1 MKSFVKKTMGLL
13 IAFGIMSGTTP
24 AFAESNQSIAQR
36 RYDYFKEKDYKTGK
50 VPTFDEYTKNEL
62 AKQAEYKTLAA
73 KTVKQNYWSDLVWYE
88 NKNNGFGG
96 FIPKDL
102 IPYFQKNKLDWTDK
116 LNESGYYLDFPTM
129 GIFDDT
135 EETKKIIEGSG
146 SLNFM
151 RPFKILMLSYEAYA
165 LDHYPAIKHKE
176 NPNQQ
181 YNYWKDGK
189 VWNPYNFDAK
199 KDLLYSDELK
209 KINDDFIAGKES
221 KLEGNYDIRADIKEK
236 DQKSSIMVEHHIGD
250 KLDLEFTVDTD
261 LVRRIQNSI
270 LLGIIGSEFPA
281 YYTMV
286 NNTPENGLTQADGSF
301 VYRMKLPK
309 GLKPSKDTSYTI
321 SGAPDDFEVNVK
333 KYDEQSNEI
342 TVGIRMKDVN
352 PTNDKNKFEK
362 LKDRFKKIQQ
372 LGKITLSVKQLEI
385 GKDVEVNKP
394 SQVIGRASGVY
405 EYFYSTSDEALKN
418 QDPYPFKDQYRHK
431 DQVTTENMSDHHSY
445 VVFPVVFAA
454 KQSSDGIDE
463 ALEKDDNGK
472 AKQANLIS
480 YSFIVKESTVTFM
493 NGSKTHAKVKVET
506 GKEIDKDVLVD
517 EKMPANA
524 TKDGF
529 IFKEWNT
536 KADGTGTKFT
546 GDTKV
551 NSDLTVYAI
560 FALKSSKL
568 NAVPKLT
575 VTDKTITKGESL
587 DLKNL
592 VISATDAEDG
602 DLKAKVKIS
611 SDDNF
616 DANKVGS
623 YTIVFTVTDSNGA
636 STTKRATV
644 IVNDLV
650 KKHGDMPKTGES
662 KTLIFLLSILGFA
675 IIGLGIFYKQKMM
688 EENK

>member
-1 MKSFVKKTMGLL
+1 MATLVSFGVM
-13 IAFGIMSGTTP
+13 AGTTQ
-24 AFAESNQSIAQR
+24 AFADGNESIAQR
-36 RYDYFKEKDYKTGK
+36 RYDYFKEKDYQTGK
-50 VPTFDEYTKNEL
+50 VPTFDEYTNKEL
-62 AKQAEYKTLAA
+62 AKQTEYKTLAE

-199 KDLLYSDELK
+199 KDLFYSDELK
-209 KINDDFIAGKES
+209 KINDGMIEGKES

-286 NNTPENGLTQADGSF
+286 NNTPENGLTQADGNF

-309 GLKPSKDTSYTI
+309 GLKPSQETSYAI
-321 SGAPDDFEVNVK
+321 NGAPDDFEMNVQ
-333 KYDEQSNEI
+333 KYDEINNEI

-431 DQVTTENMSDHHSY
+431 DQVTTENMEAHHSY
-445 VVFPVVFAA
+445 VDFPVVFAA

-472 AKQANLIS
+472 AKNANLIS
-480 YSFIVKESTVTFM
+480 YSFIVKESTVTFKDDD
-493 NGSKTHAKVKVET
+493 KTHATVKVET
-506 GKEIDKDVLVD
+506 GKAINTDALAD
-517 EKMPANA
+517 ESMPKNP
-524 TKDGF
+524 TKTGYT
-529 IFKEWNT
+529 FKEWNT
-536 KADGTGTKFT
+536 KEDGKGDAFT
-546 GDTKV
+546 EASIV
-551 NSDLTVYAI
+551 NSDITVYAI
-560 FALKSSKL
+560 Y
-568 NAVPKLT
+568 
-575 VTDKTITKGESL
+575 TKDPEPQP
-587 DLKNL
+587 
-592 VISATDAEDG
+592 E
-602 DLKAKVKIS
+602 
-611 SDDNF
+611 
-616 DANKVGS
+616 
-623 YTIVFTVTDSNGA
+623 
-636 STTKRATV
+636 KR
-644 IVNDLV
+644 
-650 KKHGDMPKTGES
+650 TGEIPS
-662 KTLIFLLSILGFA
+662 TGEPTSFAGMFASLGVLVAGFGILCH
-675 IIGLGIFYKQKMM
+675 KKMM
-688 EENK
+688 EENNKQALVFKYWRLSNWFLSTGV

>member
-1 MKSFVKKTMGLL
+1 MKTLVKKTMGLL
-13 IAFGIMSGTTP
+13 MATLVAFGVMAGTTQ
-24 AFAESNQSIAQR
+24 AFADGNESIAQR
-36 RYDYFKEKDYKTGK
+36 RYDYFKEKDYQTGK
-50 VPTFDEYTKNEL
+50 VPTFDEYTNKEL
-62 AKQAEYKTLAA
+62 AKQTEYKTLAE

-135 EETKKIIEGSG
+135 EETKKIIASDG
-146 SLNFM
+146 SLTFM
-151 RPFKILMLSYEAYA
+151 RPFKIFMLSFEAYA

-176 NPNQQ
+176 NPNKQ

-199 KDLLYSDELK
+199 KDLFYSDELK
-209 KINDDFIAGKES
+209 KLNDDMIEGKDS

-236 DQKSSIMVEHHIGD
+236 DQKSTSIVEHHIGD

-261 LVRRIQNSI
+261 LVRRIQNSM
-270 LLGIIGSEFPA
+270 LLGIIGSEFPV
-281 YYTMV
+281 YYTTV

-385 GKDVEVNKP
+385 DKDVEVNKP
-394 SQVIGRASGVY
+394 SQVIGQASGVY

-431 DQVTTENMSDHHSY
+431 DQVTTENMESHHSY
-445 VVFPVVFAA
+445 GVFPVVFAA

-463 ALEKDDNGK
+463 ALEKDDNGQ

-480 YSFIVKESTVTFM
+480 YSFIVKESTVTFKD
-493 NGSKTHAKVKVET
+493 GDKTHATVKVET
-506 GKEIDKDVLVD
+506 SKAIDTDALTD
-517 EKMPANA
+517 ESMPKNP
-524 TKDGF
+524 TKAGYT
-529 IFKEWNT
+529 FKEWNT
-536 KADGTGTKFT
+536 KADGKGTAFDGKT
-546 GDTKV
+546 TVNGDM
-551 NSDLTVYAI
+551 TVYAVYT
-560 FALKSSKL
+560 KDP
-568 NAVPKLT
+568 VPNPDPQTPAPQPQPK
-575 VTDKTITKGESL
+575 
-587 DLKNL
+587 
-592 VISATDAEDG
+592 
-602 DLKAKVKIS
+602 
-611 SDDNF
+611 
-616 DANKVGS
+616 
-623 YTIVFTVTDSNGA
+623 
-636 STTKRATV
+636 KR
-644 IVNDLV
+644 I
-650 KKHGDMPKTGES
+650 GMIPKTGES
-662 KTLIFLLSILGFA
+662 ASFAGLLAAIGFSIA
-675 IIGLGIFYKQKMM
+675 GLTILLKKKMM

>member
-1 MKSFVKKTMGLL
+1 MKTLVKKTMGLL
-13 IAFGIMSGTTP
+13 MATLVSFGVMAGTTQ
-24 AFAESNQSIAQR
+24 AFADGNESIAQR
-36 RYDYFKEKDYKTGK
+36 RYNYFKEEDYKTGK
-50 VPTFDEYTKNEL
+50 VPTFDEYTKKAL
-62 AKQAEYKTLAA
+62 AKQTEYKTLAE

-88 NKNNGFGG
+88 NANNGFGG

-135 EETKKIIEGSG
+135 EETKKIIEGRG
-146 SLNFM
+146 SLTFM

-209 KINDDFIAGKES
+209 KINDDLIAGKES
-221 KLEGNYDIRADIKEK
+221 KLGGNYDIRADIKEK
-236 DQKSSIMVEHHIGD
+236 DQKSTTIVEHHIGD
-250 KLDLEFTVDTD
+250 KLDLEFAVDTD
-261 LVRRIQNSI
+261 LVRRIQNSM

-286 NNTPENGLTQADGSF
+286 NNTPENGLTQADGNF
-301 VYRMKLPK
+301 IYRMKLPK
-309 GLKPSKDTSYTI
+309 GLKPSKNTSYAI
-321 SGAPDDFEVNVK
+321 NGAPDDFEMNVQT
-333 KYDEQSNEI
+333 YDEQNNEI

-385 GKDVEVNKP
+385 GNDVEVNKP

-431 DQVTTENMSDHHSY
+431 DQVTTENMEAHHSY
-445 VVFPVVFAA
+445 QVFPVVFAA

-463 ALEKDDNGK
+463 ALEKDDNGQ

-480 YSFIVKESTVTFM
+480 YSFIVKESTVTFRD
-493 NGSKTHAKVKVET
+493 GDKTHATVKVET
-506 GKEIDKDVLVD
+506 GKAIDTDALTS
-517 EKMPANA
+517 ESMPKKP
-524 TKDGF
+524 TKAGYK
-529 IFKEWNT
+529 FKEWNT
-536 KADGTGTKFT
+536 KADGKGKAFDGKTAVSG
-546 GDTKV
+546 
-551 NSDLTVYAI
+551 NMIVYAI
-560 FALKSSKL
+560 YTKDSVPNPDPTPNPPAPNPDPTPNPPTPAPAPQPSPVPNPPAPTPEPTPSPVPNPPAPEL
-568 NAVPKLT
+568 NPNPQT
-575 VTDKTITKGESL
+575 
-587 DLKNL
+587 
-592 VISATDAEDG
+592 SAPEPQPE
-602 DLKAKVKIS
+602 
-611 SDDNF
+611 
-616 DANKVGS
+616 
-623 YTIVFTVTDSNGA
+623 
-636 STTKRATV
+636 
-644 IVNDLV
+644 
-650 KKHGDMPKTGES
+650 KHIDMIPKTGES
-662 KTLIFLLSILGFA
+662 ASFGGLLATIGFSIAGLA
-675 IIGLGIFYKQKMM
+675 ILLKKKMM
-688 EENK
+688 EESK

>member
-1 MKSFVKKTMGLL
+1 MKALLKKAMSLLMGIFVTFAVM
-13 IAFGIMSGTTP
+13 AGTTQV
-24 AFAESNQSIAQR
+24 FAEINNNASIAQR
-36 RYDYFKEKDYKTGK
+36 RYDYFKEKDYQTGK
-50 VPTFDEYTKNEL
+50 VPTFDEYTNKEL
-62 AKQAEYKTLAA
+62 AKQTEYKTLAE

-88 NKNNGFGG
+88 NANNGFGG

-116 LNESGYYLDFPTM
+116 LNESGYCLDFPTM

-146 SLNFM
+146 SLTFM
-151 RPFKILMLSYEAYA
+151 RPFKIVMLSYEAYA

-209 KINDDFIAGKES
+209 KINDDLIAGKES

-236 DQKSSIMVEHHIGD
+236 DQKSSTMVEHHIGD

-286 NNTPENGLTQADGSF
+286 NNTPENGLTQADGNF

-309 GLKPSKDTSYTI
+309 GLKPTKDTSYTI

-431 DQVTTENMSDHHSY
+431 DQVTTENNEAHHSY

-463 ALEKDDNGK
+463 ALEKDDKGK
-472 AKQANLIS
+472 VKQPNLIS
-480 YSFIVKESTVTFM
+480 YSFIVKKPAQSTVTFKD
-493 NGSKTHAKVKVET
+493 GDKTHATVKVET
-506 GKEIDKDVLVD
+506 GKAIDTDALTD
-517 EKMPANA
+517 ESMPKKP
-524 TKDGF
+524 TKAGYT
-529 IFKEWNT
+529 FKEWNT
-536 KADGTGTKFT
+536 KADGKGTAFDGKT
-546 GDTKV
+546 TVNGDM
-551 NSDLTVYAI
+551 TVYAI
-560 FALKSSKL
+560 YTKNPEPTPDPTPDPTPNPPIPELKPQPEQ
-568 NAVPKLT
+568 VPRQKDDVPNT
-575 VTDKTITKGESL
+575 
-587 DLKNL
+587 
-592 VISATDAEDG
+592 SASE
-602 DLKAKVKIS
+602 
-611 SDDNF
+611 
-616 DANKVGS
+616 
-623 YTIVFTVTDSNGA
+623 
-636 STTKRATV
+636 
-644 IVNDLV
+644 
-650 KKHGDMPKTGES
+650 
-662 KTLIFLLSILGFA
+662 
-675 IIGLGIFYKQKMM
+675 
-688 EENK
+688 

>member
-1 MKSFVKKTMGLL
+1 MNYLKKRKTMKSFVKKTMGLL

-116 LNESGYYLDFPTM
+116 LNESGYNLDFPAM

-286 NNTPENGLTQADGSF
+286 NNTP
-301 VYRMKLPK
+301 
-309 GLKPSKDTSYTI
+309 
-321 SGAPDDFEVNVK
+321 
-333 KYDEQSNEI
+333 
-342 TVGIRMKDVN
+342 
-352 PTNDKNKFEK
+352 
-362 LKDRFKKIQQ
+362 
-372 LGKITLSVKQLEI
+372 
-385 GKDVEVNKP
+385 
-394 SQVIGRASGVY
+394 
-405 EYFYSTSDEALKN
+405 
-418 QDPYPFKDQYRHK
+418 
-431 DQVTTENMSDHHSY
+431 
-445 VVFPVVFAA
+445 
-454 KQSSDGIDE
+454 
-463 ALEKDDNGK
+463 
-472 AKQANLIS
+472 
-480 YSFIVKESTVTFM
+480 
-493 NGSKTHAKVKVET
+493 
-506 GKEIDKDVLVD
+506 
-517 EKMPANA
+517 
-524 TKDGF
+524 
-529 IFKEWNT
+529 
-536 KADGTGTKFT
+536 
-546 GDTKV
+546 
-551 NSDLTVYAI
+551 
-560 FALKSSKL
+560 
-568 NAVPKLT
+568 
-575 VTDKTITKGESL
+575 
-587 DLKNL
+587 
-592 VISATDAEDG
+592 
-602 DLKAKVKIS
+602 
-611 SDDNF
+611 
-616 DANKVGS
+616 
-623 YTIVFTVTDSNGA
+623 
-636 STTKRATV
+636 
-644 IVNDLV
+644 
-650 KKHGDMPKTGES
+650 
-662 KTLIFLLSILGFA
+662 
-675 IIGLGIFYKQKMM
+675 
-688 EENK
+688 

>member
-1 MKSFVKKTMGLL
+1 MKVLVKKTTALL
-13 IAFGIMSGTTP
+13 MATLVAFGVMAGTTQ
-24 AFAESNQSIAQR
+24 AFADGNESIAQK
-36 RYDYFKEKDYKTGK
+36 RYDYFKEKDYQTGK
-50 VPTFDEYTKNEL
+50 VPTFDEYTNKEL
-62 AKQAEYKTLAA
+62 AKQTEYKTLAE

-135 EETKKIIEGSG
+135 EETKKIIEGRG
-146 SLNFM
+146 SLTFM
-151 RPFKILMLSYEAYA
+151 RPFKIFMLSYEAYA

-250 KLDLEFTVDTD
+250 KIDLEFTVDTD

-286 NNTPENGLTQADGSF
+286 NNTPENGLTQADGNF

-309 GLKPSKDTSYTI
+309 GLKPSKETSYSI
-321 SGAPDDFEVNVK
+321 NGAPDDFEMNVQ

-342 TVGIRMKDVN
+342 TVGIRMMDVN

-362 LKDRFKKIQQ
+362 LKDRFNKIKK

-431 DQVTTENMSDHHSY
+431 DQVTTENMESHHSY
-445 VVFPVVFAA
+445 GVFPVVFAA

-463 ALEKDDNGK
+463 ALEKDDNGQ

-480 YSFIVKESTVTFM
+480 YSFIVKESTITFKD
-493 NGSKTHAKVKVET
+493 GDKTHATVKVET
-506 GKEIDKDVLVD
+506 GKAIDTDALTN
-517 EKMPANA
+517 ESMPKHP
-524 TKDGF
+524 TKDGYK
-529 IFKEWNT
+529 FKEWNT
-536 KADGTGTKFT
+536 QEEGKGTAFDGKTTVN
-546 GDTKV
+546 GDMK
-551 NSDLTVYAI
+551 VYAI
-560 FALKSSKL
+560 YTKDPVPNPGPTL
-568 NAVPKLT
+568 NPPAPTPNPTPNPPAPTPDPSLNPPAPTPDPTPNPPTPTPDPVPT
-575 VTDKTITKGESL
+575 PPAPTPE
-587 DLKNL
+587 L
-592 VISATDAEDG
+592 VPNPPAPQPQPE
-602 DLKAKVKIS
+602 
-611 SDDNF
+611 
-616 DANKVGS
+616 
-623 YTIVFTVTDSNGA
+623 
-636 STTKRATV
+636 
-644 IVNDLV
+644 
-650 KKHGDMPKTGES
+650 KHIDMIPKTGES
-662 KTLIFLLSILGFA
+662 TTFAGLLAAIGFSIAGLA
-675 IIGLGIFYKQKMM
+675 IRLKKKMM

>member
-1 MKSFVKKTMGLL
+1 MKTLVKKTMGLL
-13 IAFGIMSGTTP
+13 MATLVAFGVMAGTTQ
-24 AFAESNQSIAQR
+24 AFADGNESIAQR

-50 VPTFDEYTKNEL
+50 VPTFDEYTNKEL
-62 AKQAEYKTLAA
+62 AKQTEYKTLAE
-73 KTVKQNYWSDLVWYE
+73 KTVKQNYWSDVVWYE

-135 EETKKIIEGSG
+135 EETKKIIAGDG
-146 SLNFM
+146 SLTFM
-151 RPFKILMLSYEAYA
+151 RPFKIFMLSFEAYA

-176 NPNQQ
+176 NPNKQ

-199 KDLLYSDELK
+199 KDLFYSDELK
-209 KINDDFIAGKES
+209 KLNDDMIEGKDS

-236 DQKSSIMVEHHIGD
+236 NQKSSTMVEHHIGD

-270 LLGIIGSEFPA
+270 LLGTIGSEFPA

-385 GKDVEVNKP
+385 GKDIEVNKP
-394 SQVIGRASGVY
+394 S
-405 EYFYSTSDEALKN
+405 
-418 QDPYPFKDQYRHK
+418 
-431 DQVTTENMSDHHSY
+431 
-445 VVFPVVFAA
+445 
-454 KQSSDGIDE
+454 
-463 ALEKDDNGK
+463 
-472 AKQANLIS
+472 
-480 YSFIVKESTVTFM
+480 
-493 NGSKTHAKVKVET
+493 
-506 GKEIDKDVLVD
+506 
-517 EKMPANA
+517 
-524 TKDGF
+524 
-529 IFKEWNT
+529 
-536 KADGTGTKFT
+536 
-546 GDTKV
+546 
-551 NSDLTVYAI
+551 
-560 FALKSSKL
+560 
-568 NAVPKLT
+568 
-575 VTDKTITKGESL
+575 
-587 DLKNL
+587 
-592 VISATDAEDG
+592 
-602 DLKAKVKIS
+602 
-611 SDDNF
+611 
-616 DANKVGS
+616 
-623 YTIVFTVTDSNGA
+623 
-636 STTKRATV
+636 
-644 IVNDLV
+644 
-650 KKHGDMPKTGES
+650 
-662 KTLIFLLSILGFA
+662 
-675 IIGLGIFYKQKMM
+675 
-688 EENK
+688 

>member
-1 MKSFVKKTMGLL
+1 MKTSVKKTMGLL
-13 IAFGIMSGTTP
+13 MATLVAFGVMAGTTQ
-24 AFAESNQSIAQR
+24 AFADGNESIAQR

-50 VPTFDEYTKNEL
+50 VPTFDEYTNKEL
-62 AKQAEYKTLAA
+62 AKQTEYKTLAE
-73 KTVKQNYWSDLVWYE
+73 KTVKQNYWSDVVWYE

-135 EETKKIIEGSG
+135 EETKKIIAGDG
-146 SLNFM
+146 SLTFM
-151 RPFKILMLSYEAYA
+151 IPFKIFMLSFEAYA

-176 NPNQQ
+176 NPNKQ

-199 KDLLYSDELK
+199 KDLFYSDELK
-209 KINDDFIAGKES
+209 KLNDDMIEGKDS

-236 DQKSSIMVEHHIGD
+236 NQKSSTMVEHHIGD

-270 LLGIIGSEFPA
+270 LLGTIGSEFPA

-385 GKDVEVNKP
+385 GKDIEVNKP

-431 DQVTTENMSDHHSY
+431 DQVTTENMESHHSY
-445 VVFPVVFAA
+445 GVFPVVFAA

-463 ALEKDDNGK
+463 ALEKDDNGQ

-480 YSFIVKESTVTFM
+480 YSFIVKESTVTFKD
-493 NGSKTHAKVKVET
+493 GDKTHATVKAET
-506 GKEIDKDVLVD
+506 GKAIDTDALTD
-517 EKMPANA
+517 ESMPKNP
-524 TKDGF
+524 TKAGYT
-529 IFKEWNT
+529 FKEWNT
-536 KADGTGTKFT
+536 KADGKGTAFDGKT
-546 GDTKV
+546 TVNGDM
-551 NSDLTVYAI
+551 TVYAVYT
-560 FALKSSKL
+560 KDP
-568 NAVPKLT
+568 VPNPDPQTPAPQPQPK
-575 VTDKTITKGESL
+575 
-587 DLKNL
+587 
-592 VISATDAEDG
+592 
-602 DLKAKVKIS
+602 
-611 SDDNF
+611 
-616 DANKVGS
+616 
-623 YTIVFTVTDSNGA
+623 
-636 STTKRATV
+636 KR
-644 IVNDLV
+644 I
-650 KKHGDMPKTGES
+650 GMIPKTGES
-662 KTLIFLLSILGFA
+662 ASFAGLLTAMGFSIAGLA
-675 IIGLGIFYKQKMM
+675 ILLKKKMM